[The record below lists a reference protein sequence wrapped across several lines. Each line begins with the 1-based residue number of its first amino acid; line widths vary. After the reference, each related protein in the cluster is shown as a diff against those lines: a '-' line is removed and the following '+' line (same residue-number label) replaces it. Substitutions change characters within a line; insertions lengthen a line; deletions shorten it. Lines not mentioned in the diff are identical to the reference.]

1 MLNKS
6 IATWLA
12 VPLMLAPSL
21 AFADDAQ
28 LLFNSSRN
36 QLGLIKY
43 CVAEG
48 HISGDTVA
56 AYEKITKMLPAP
68 ADASLGEQYESA
80 GEQGFSFDGE
90 TRTSLQDIAT
100 GTGISVADHCKQFA
114 ALANQ

>member
-1 MLNKS
+1 MLTS
-6 IATWLA
+6 
-12 VPLMLAPSL
+12 SL
-21 AFADDAQ
+21 ALADDAQ

-43 CVAEG
+43 CAAEG
-48 HISGDTVA
+48 HISGDAVA

-68 ADASLGEQYESA
+68 ADVSQGDQYESA

-100 GTGISVADHCKQFA
+100 GTGMSVADHCNQFA